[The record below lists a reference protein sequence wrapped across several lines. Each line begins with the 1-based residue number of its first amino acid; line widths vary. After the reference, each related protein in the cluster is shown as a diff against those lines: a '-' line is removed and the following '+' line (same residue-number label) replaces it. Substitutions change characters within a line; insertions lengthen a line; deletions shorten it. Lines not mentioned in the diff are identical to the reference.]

1 MPLVRYF
8 LVMGGIL
15 LGLLL
20 WTDWYFPKPTVAA
33 AAGGDIDRSVIRIHS
48 SHRWPS
54 AVRFDTG
61 MPMPRS
67 PATAAAEPAPQSPAM
82 TQAASPKQAYA
93 YAPPPAAKTVEKPHR
108 RRPVSRPSSR
118 DTRRWYASTQ
128 PGWFS
133 W

>member
-8 LVMGGIL
+8 LVVGGIL
-15 LGLLL
+15 FGLLL
-20 WTDWYFPKPTVAA
+20 CTDRYFPKPALATAA
-33 AAGGDIDRSVIRIHS
+33 DDIDRSVIRIHS

-61 MPMPRS
+61 MPMPH
-67 PATAAAEPAPQSPAM
+67 PAAAAAEPAPQSPA
-82 TQAASPKQAYA
+82 TTPAASLKQAYA
-93 YAPPPAAKTVEKPHR
+93 YAPPAAAKTVEKPRR

-118 DTRRWYASTQ
+118 ETARWYANAQ
-128 PGWFS
+128 PNWFS

>member
-8 LVMGGIL
+8 LVIGGIL

-20 WTDWYFPKPTVAA
+20 WMDRYLPKPALAA
-33 AAGGDIDRSVIRIHS
+33 AAVDIDRSVIRIHS

-54 AVRFDTG
+54 AVRFDTS
-61 MPMPRS
+61 MPMPHPS
-67 PATAAAEPAPQSPAM
+67 AVAAAEQAPQSPA
-82 TQAASPKQAYA
+82 TTPAASLKQAYA
-93 YAPPPAAKTVEKPHR
+93 YAPPPPAKTVEKPHR
-108 RRPVSRPSSR
+108 RRPLSRLSSR